1 MRRLLLLLA
10 LATASVA
17 ASAARAEAPAVPP
30 GAVAVVAGETVTR
43 ARLDE
48 LLVSARRSFGTRYP
62 ARGTPAFR
70 RIQGEAVRFL
80 VDWAEIRQQS
90 GTLGV
95 EVTPSQVSARI
106 AEIKQLYFGGS
117 DRLYRQELARQG
129 LTTGQARAN
138 VRRQLLGERIYATV
152 VGDTVSDAAA
162 AASWADWLTALHAR
176 YAPLVAYA
184 PGFEPSR

>member
-1 MRRLLLLLA
+1 MRRLLLLLALATASVAASPTMRRLLLLLA

-48 LLVSARRSFGTRYP
+48 LLVSARRSYGTRYP

-95 EVTPSQVSARI
+95 EVTPSRSRRCVV
-106 AEIKQLYFGGS
+106 G
-117 DRLYRQELARQG
+117 RLAHRA
-129 LTTGQARAN
+129 ARALRAAGR
-138 VRRQLLGERIYATV
+138 VRARLRTLAL
-152 VGDTVSDAAA
+152 
-162 AASWADWLTALHAR
+162 AS
-176 YAPLVAYA
+176 
-184 PGFEPSR
+184 SRRV